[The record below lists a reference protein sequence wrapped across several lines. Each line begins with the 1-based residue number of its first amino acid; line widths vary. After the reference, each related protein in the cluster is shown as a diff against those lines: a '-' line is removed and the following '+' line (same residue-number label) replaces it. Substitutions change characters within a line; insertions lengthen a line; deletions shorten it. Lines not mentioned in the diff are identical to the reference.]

1 MQGRGDAR
9 LAGLAGATQEDIR
22 HFLLL
27 PYHPYRRRQ
36 DYDGQDIGERMI
48 ERPIKLAV
56 QYGFG
61 SYKGIYSP
69 EGICPTLV
77 SPSRG
82 QPSQIV
88 KVLISEDNNSVRIE

>member
-1 MQGRGDAR
+1 M
-9 LAGLAGATQEDIR
+9 
-22 HFLLL
+22 
-27 PYHPYRRRQ
+27 
-36 DYDGQDIGERMI
+36 ERKL
-48 ERPIKLAV
+48 IKLAV

-69 EGICPTLV
+69 EGICPTIV

-88 KVLISEDNNSVRIE
+88 KVLIDEDNHGMRIE